1 MNWHDLIMDP
11 DSPATAFG
19 PSVAAE
25 AARMA
30 ELARYGVADI
40 GLDFTDPDLDLV
52 VDLVQSMT
60 GAPSA
65 AVHIIQQAVQVR
77 IAAAGAPRDITPRSA
92 SLCSRVMWLPEELYV
107 TDRADLV
114 PLLADSPWVNGELAA
129 LRFYASA
136 PLIAEEGTPLG
147 TVCVWSDEH
156 RNLDDTQRRT
166 LAKMA
171 KFVVRVLELRRKA
184 AEFEHSALHD
194 ALTGLPN
201 RRYFQEYL
209 KAALDRGHT
218 DGAGPILLV
227 VDIDHFKQINDRHG
241 HDMGDQV
248 LVTVAETLRVLAL
261 GRGVAARWGGDE
273 FVVLLGSTA
282 DAAESVETL
291 TAEVNRRLA
300 EHSPEV
306 TVTLTLGGARPA
318 EHDTVEDLLRA
329 ADLDMYD
336 RRRTTRTHPGTL
348 AS

>member
-1 MNWHDLIMDP
+1 MESALSSPTVDP
-11 DSPATAFG
+11 
-19 PSVAAE
+19 AAAGTGSAE
-25 AARMA
+25 VERMA
-30 ELARYGVADI
+30 TLTRYGLAEI
-40 GLDFTDPDLDLV
+40 GLEFSDPDLDLV

-65 AVHIIQQAVQVR
+65 AVHIIQDEVQVR

-92 SLCSRVMWLPEELYV
+92 SLCSRIMWLPEELYV

-114 PLLADSPWVNGELAA
+114 PLLADSPWVNGELAE

-136 PLIAEEGTPLG
+136 PLIADEGTPLG

-156 RNLDDTQRRT
+156 RNLNTIQRQT

-171 KFVVRVLELRRKA
+171 KFVVLVLELRRKA

-209 KAALDRGHT
+209 SAALERGHVE
-218 DGAGPILLV
+218 AHRPVLLV
-227 VDIDHFKQINDRHG
+227 VDIDHFKQINDRFG
-241 HDMGDQV
+241 HDAGDRV
-248 LVTVAETLRVLAL
+248 LVTVGETLRTLAL

-273 FVVLLGSTA
+273 FVVLLTDPSG
-282 DAAESVETL
+282 DQESVERL
-291 TAEVNRRLA
+291 TDQVNTELA
-300 EHSPEV
+300 AQMIDLR
-306 TVTLTLGGARPA
+306 VTLTLGAAAVA
-318 EHDTVEDLLRA
+318 EFPTVEGLLRA

-336 RRRTTRTHPGTL
+336 RRRATRHPGESFTG
-348 AS
+348 